1 MRLSQ
6 HVFMAATWVTVLAVS
21 PAVSANPFVKDVPG
35 ALSKPTLAEKTVVD
49 GVIIETST
57 QVSSKDVPTLKAHF
71 RARFERS
78 GLYLAEET
86 EGLKLKLGDHVT
98 GLDTEN
104 LISYTV
110 ILQPS
115 GKNATTVIVSSAD
128 LGKRETR
135 AVPAFAPAYPGSGPI
150 TSTQLEWMKSM
161 SYATTATPAE
171 VRAFYREKLAA
182 QGYEP
187 LPDDEFVKGT
197 ERIALTVAPG
207 VTERTVLL
215 VQEVGTAA
223 LWRGAQR

>member
-6 HVFMAATWVTVLAVS
+6 SVFIAATLVTTLAMS

-35 ALSKPTLAEKTVVD
+35 AVSKPTLAEKTVVD
-49 GVIIETST
+49 GVTIEAST
-57 QVSSKDVPTLKAHF
+57 LVSSKDVATLKAHF
-71 RARFERS
+71 RARFARS

-86 EGLKLKLGDHVT
+86 KELKLKLGEQVT

-110 ILQPS
+110 LLQPS
-115 GKNATTVIVSSAD
+115 GKNATTVIVSSAN
-128 LGKRETR
+128 LGKRETL
-135 AVPAFAPAYPGSGPI
+135 AAPAFVPIYPGSGPV
-150 TSTQLEWMKSM
+150 TSTQMEWMKSM

-171 VRAFYREKLAA
+171 VRAFYREKLAM
-182 QGYEP
+182 QGYE
-187 LPDDEFVKGT
+187 LRSDDEFVKGA

-215 VQEVGTAA
+215 VQDVGTSVP
-223 LWRGAQR
+223 